1 MAGNSIKK
9 RCVLVVPDSG
19 PFITLE
25 KVNALHLLLE
35 LKMPIIVIDAIYY
48 ELIINP
54 DKYDSD
60 RHIRDFI
67 KRNAVRQKTEIGEM
81 LLENRLSGKSP
92 LNKHMGEAAIAEF
105 LNNDLENIAADNPV
119 LLLFEDHKMLRSGLL
134 TFPSNVHLVSTI
146 GLLRGLEE
154 AGIILSAEDII
165 KKVTEPPRGR
175 CFPDLPEGTDIET
188 SFGSRWKPD
197 KNGEEPEEEDD
208 DSSPSP

>member
-1 MAGNSIKK
+1 MKDNRNKK
-9 RCVLVVPDSG
+9 RCVLVIPDSG

-25 KVNALHLLLE
+25 KVNALHLLLK
-35 LKMPIIVIDAIYY
+35 LKMPIIVIDAVYY

-67 KRNAVRQKTEIGEM
+67 KQHAVRQKTEIGEM
-81 LLENRLSGKSP
+81 LLEKQLSGEST

-146 GLLRGLEE
+146 GLLHGLEE
-154 AGIILSAEDII
+154 AGIILNAEDII
-165 KKVTEPPRGR
+165 KKATEPPRGR

-197 KNGEEPEEEDD
+197 TNCEEQEGEDD
-208 DSSPSP
+208 GFSPSP